1 MNKEKTSASINMLS
15 TGLNMMAQVVIN
27 GLTGYLN
34 LTGNLSIGVFFSIG
48 NFASL
53 IFSELVVLNQNT
65 TMIQSAKDLNNKLLV
80 ELKPVNNKENGQ
92 NNIANFAKLSIVKL
106 QEHFSNGEVVS
117 YPDITIKSGEKILLS
132 GDSGTGK
139 STLFKLILG
148 ELKPTEGKIIF
159 KDKNG
164 QQIHPD
170 LAKIGY
176 IPQDPTLFPGTI
188 KENITMFNNKLDG
201 EAEEV
206 AKKMQLGTDLKKCLM
221 A

>member
-1 MNKEKTSASINMLS
+1 M
-15 TGLNMMAQVVIN
+15 QR
-27 GLTGYLN
+27 YC
-34 LTGNLSIGVFFSIG
+34 F
-48 NFASL
+48 
-53 IFSELVVLNQNT
+53 
-65 TMIQSAKDLNNKLLV
+65 
-80 ELKPVNNKENGQ
+80 
-92 NNIANFAKLSIVKL
+92 FAKRANNRDRAA
-106 QEHFSNGEVVS
+106 SNGEVVS

-206 AKKMQLGTDLKKCLM
+206 AKKCN
-221 A
+221 

>member
-1 MNKEKTSASINMLS
+1 
-15 TGLNMMAQVVIN
+15 MMAQVVIN
-27 GLTGYLN
+27 GLTGYLI

-117 YPDITIKSGEKILLS
+117 YPDITIKSCEKILL
-132 GDSGTGK
+132 
-139 STLFKLILG
+139 LG
-148 ELKPTEGKIIF
+148 ESSSG
-159 KDKNG
+159 
-164 QQIHPD
+164 
-170 LAKIGY
+170 
-176 IPQDPTLFPGTI
+176 
-188 KENITMFNNKLDG
+188 
-201 EAEEV
+201 
-206 AKKMQLGTDLKKCLM
+206 
-221 A
+221 